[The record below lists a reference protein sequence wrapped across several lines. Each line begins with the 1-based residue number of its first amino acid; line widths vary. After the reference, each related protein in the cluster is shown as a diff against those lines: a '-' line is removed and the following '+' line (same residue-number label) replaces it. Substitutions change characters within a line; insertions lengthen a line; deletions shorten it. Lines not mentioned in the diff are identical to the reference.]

1 MQNPLEI
8 DRAAEALEM
17 LELLYNSIRHSDNV
31 KNCILEDVRPNS
43 AKFVIR
49 EAIGVIERMK
59 EGAKD
64 EDRT

>member
-1 MQNPLEI
+1 MEI
-8 DRAAEALEM
+8 DRAAEVLEM

-31 KNCILEDVRPNS
+31 KNCILENVRTSS

-49 EAIGVIERMK
+49 EAIGVIELLK
-59 EGAKD
+59 EGEAI

>member
-1 MQNPLEI
+1 MEI
-8 DRAAEALEM
+8 DRAAEVLEM

-31 KNCILEDVRPNS
+31 KNCILENVRPSS

-49 EAIGVIERMK
+49 EAIGVIELLK
-59 EGAKD
+59 EGEAI